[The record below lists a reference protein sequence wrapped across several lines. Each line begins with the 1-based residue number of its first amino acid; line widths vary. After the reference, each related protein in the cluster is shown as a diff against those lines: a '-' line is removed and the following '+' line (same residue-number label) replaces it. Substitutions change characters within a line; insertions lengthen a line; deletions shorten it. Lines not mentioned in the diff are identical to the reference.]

1 MGNTKSG
8 ISEALD
14 RLPAVSTFTWDST
27 TDTAVLS
34 PAAQALLGLKSHV
47 STDSFFARV
56 HPDDRVRFE
65 AETTAYLES
74 GGTNTREFRVVHRD
88 GTVRHV
94 IKHSSLDHSERDGQ
108 AVITGI
114 FIDVTEARTAT
125 RADQAPVKDDFGFY
139 DMNVGNGLSELS
151 PALRSMF
158 GVPTLGPITWE
169 NIRDFVH
176 PDDREWVTGRM
187 REATA
192 QPGPYEFSYRI
203 VLLDGRILTVC
214 DKGEAHAP
222 LDPEKGAVARIT
234 GTLTDI
240 TNAMKESD
248 ARRLANDKFWQM
260 IDVAPFGAYVVDAGL
275 RMVRV
280 SESGKAAFA
289 GIDGLIGRDL
299 DEVLHILWPA
309 HFACEAVARFRHTLA
324 TGEPYHA
331 DPVIEDRADRHV
343 LEAYDWSTERIE
355 LDDGEPGVLC
365 YFYDLSERVRNEREL
380 EQARDREHDLM
391 GEINHRTKNV
401 LTLVQV
407 LARQTARSGSQDFV
421 ARFLERIDALAK
433 AQDLLFQSSGDR
445 VGLRE
450 LAESQLGHFIDVEH
464 PRISLSGPSVRLGS
478 RTAQA
483 IGMALHELATN
494 ASKYGALS
502 SDQGRVEIEWNLRD
516 DESMFIIEWAEHD
529 GPHVVP
535 PEGKGFGSTV
545 INQITEAAMNADV
558 RLDFAP
564 DGVKWQL
571 TCKIEALST
580 AI

>member
-1 MGNTKSG
+1 MGNTKLK

-14 RLPAVSTFTWDST
+14 RLPSVSTFTWNST
-27 TDTAVLS
+27 TDTAILS
-34 PAAQALLGLKSHV
+34 PEAQALLGVTSPV
-47 STDSFFARV
+47 STNNFFAHV
-56 HPDDRVRFE
+56 HPDDRLRFE

-88 GTVRHV
+88 GTLRHV
-94 IKHSSLDHSERDGQ
+94 IKHSSLNHSERDGR

-114 FIDVTEARTAT
+114 FIDVTEARTA
-125 RADQAPVKDDFGFY
+125 RNADHTSSRDHFGFY
-139 DMNVGNGLSELS
+139 DLDVGRGMTELS
-151 PALRSMF
+151 PALRNMV
-158 GVPTLGPITWE
+158 GVPTLGPVTAE
-169 NIRDFVH
+169 NVRDFVH
-176 PDDREWVTGRM
+176 PDDREWATARM
-187 REATA
+187 REAMS

-203 VLLDGRILTVC
+203 VLLDGRILTVR

-222 LDPEKGAVARIT
+222 LDPIKKTVARIT
-234 GTLTDI
+234 GSMTNI
-240 TNAMKESD
+240 TNVIKESD
-248 ARRLANDKFWQM
+248 ARRLANDKFWRM
-260 IDVAPFGAYVVDAGL
+260 IDVAPFGAYIVDADL
-275 RMVRV
+275 RMVRI
-280 SESGKAAFA
+280 SEGGKAAFA
-289 GIDGLIGRDL
+289 EIDGLIGRDL

-309 HFACEAVARFRHTLA
+309 HFASEAVARFRHTLA
-324 TGEPYHA
+324 TGEPHHA
-331 DPVIEDRADRHV
+331 DPVIEERADRHV
-343 LEAYDWSTERIE
+343 LEAYDWSIERIE

-407 LARQTARSGSQDFV
+407 LARQTARGGSQDFI

-433 AQDLLFQSSGDR
+433 AQDLMFQNSADR
-445 VGLRE
+445 VDLRE
-450 LAESQLGHFIDVEH
+450 LVESQLGHFLNTEQ
-464 PRISLSGPSVRLGS
+464 PRISLSGPSVRLGP
-478 RTAQA
+478 RAAQA
-483 IGMALHELATN
+483 VGMALHELATN

-502 SDQGRVEIEWNLRD
+502 SDEGKIEIAWELRD

-529 GPHVVP
+529 GPPVVQ

-558 RLDFAP
+558 QLDFAP
-564 DGVKWQL
+564 EGVKWQL
-571 TCKIEALST
+571 TCRIEALST